1 MKHGRPIALAAV
13 TAAALALAG
22 CSSSSSGASSGGSSG
37 GGSSATAGQ
46 HVTLTM
52 VTDSDTNVQQLW
64 NKTLIPA
71 FEKAYPNITLKLTNA
86 NSSDENALFAR
97 IAASV
102 KQNKTPPIDVF
113 VDSQFIPE
121 ASAANLL
128 YPVSASNVPN
138 FANII
143 SVDAGTPGEMAYRGS
158 AVVLAYNSQK
168 VASPPTTLP
177 GVLSWVKAHPGEFS
191 YNNPS
196 DGGSGQGFVQAVLD
210 QTLSS
215 SVVTSFAGGQDTADQ
230 AKWSDGWATL
240 KSLNQDIYQH
250 TYPTGNTPVL
260 NLLAQGQINLAPVW
274 SDQFLAAE
282 AQGAM
287 PSYVKAVSI
296 TAPPMPGGPAF
307 LGIPKN
313 APNIPDIL
321 KLFNWIL
328 EPAQQAEIV
337 TQISGYPAIKQT
349 MLPASVQSVFGALNA
364 ADEAPFYSANA
375 SADMNAQW
383 QRNVP

>member
-1 MKHGRPIALAAV
+1 MKHGRPIALAAL
-13 TAAALALAG
+13 AAAAVLAG
-22 CSSSSSGASSGGSSG
+22 CSSSSSGASSS
-37 GGSSATAGQ
+37 GGSSASADQ
-46 HVTLTM
+46 HVTLSM
-52 VTDSDTNVQQLW
+52 VTDSDTNIQQLW

-86 NSSDENALFAR
+86 NSSDETALFAR

-121 ASAANLL
+121 ASADNLL

-138 FANII
+138 FGNII

-158 AVVLAYNSQK
+158 AVVLAYNSKK

-177 GVLSWVKAHPGEFS
+177 GLLSWIKAHPGQFS

-210 QTLSS
+210 QALSS
-215 SVVTSFAGGQDTADQ
+215 SEISSFAGGEDTADQ
-230 AKWSDGWATL
+230 AKWSGGWSTL
-240 KSLNQDIYQH
+240 KSLDADIYQH

-287 PSYVKAVSI
+287 PSYIKAVSI
-296 TAPPMPGGPAF
+296 TSPPMPGGPAF

-313 APNIPDIL
+313 APDIPDIL

-328 EPAQQAEIV
+328 EPAQQAEVV
-337 TQISGYPAIKQT
+337 TQVSGYPAIQQN
-349 MLPASVQSVFGALNA
+349 MLSSSVQSVFGALNTN
-364 ADEAPFYSANA
+364 DEAPFYSADA
-375 SADMNAQW
+375 SADMNSQW